1 MNNEL
6 TFRVILIVVFIL
18 MAFIRIYYYRKVRQS
33 GESVSIGKEAREQE
47 GKLSMILRLTLF
59 FSMIPLLTLYVIS
72 PHWMTWFM
80 LSFPTW
86 SRWIGVGLGIVSLLL
101 LVWVQQS
108 LGKYWSTDLQLR
120 KQHILVTSG
129 PYRWVRHPMYTAIFT
144 LLIAFSL
151 LSANWLIVLPCIV
164 GIIVVYARIGKEEA
178 MMIEQFGGE
187 YRDYMKRTGRLLPR
201 LTR

>member
-1 MNNEL
+1 
-6 TFRVILIVVFIL
+6 
-18 MAFIRIYYYRKVRQS
+18 
-33 GESVSIGKEAREQE
+33 
-47 GKLSMILRLTLF
+47 MILRLTLF

-86 SRWIGVGLGIVSLLL
+86 SRWIGVGLGILSLLL
-101 LVWVQQS
+101 LVWVQHT

-120 KQHILVTSG
+120 KQHTLITSG

-151 LSANWLIVLPCIV
+151 VSANWLIVLPCIV
-164 GIIVVYARIGKEEA
+164 GIIVVYARIGKEET
-178 MMIEQFGGE
+178 MMIKQFSGE

>member
-6 TFRVILIVVFIL
+6 NFRVILIIVFIL

-33 GESVSIGKEAREQE
+33 GESVSIGKEARERE

-59 FSMIPLLTLYVIS
+59 FSMIPLLMLYVIN
-72 PHWMTWFM
+72 PYWMTWFM

-108 LGKYWSTDLQLR
+108 LGKHWSTDLQLR
-120 KQHILVTSG
+120 KQHTLVTSG
-129 PYRWVRHPMYTAIFT
+129 PYRLVRHPMYTAIFT

-151 LSANWLIVLPCIV
+151 VSANWLIVLPCIV
-164 GIIVVYARIGKEEA
+164 GFVVIYARINKEET
-178 MMIEQFGGE
+178 MMIEQFGDK
-187 YRDYMKRTGRLLPR
+187 YRDYMKHTGRLLPR
-201 LTR
+201 LIR

>member
-6 TFRVILIVVFIL
+6 NFRVILITVFIL
-18 MAFIRIYYYRKVRQS
+18 MASIRIYYYRKIRQS
-33 GESVSIGKEAREQE
+33 GESVSIGKEARERE

-59 FSMIPLLTLYVIS
+59 FSMIPLLMLYVIR

-80 LSFPTW
+80 LPFPTW
-86 SRWIGVGLGIVSLLL
+86 LRWIGVGLGIVSLLL

-108 LGKYWSTDLQLR
+108 LGKHWSTDLQLR
-120 KQHILVTSG
+120 KQHTLVTSG

-151 LSANWLIVLPCIV
+151 VSANWLIVLPCIV

-187 YRDYMKRTGRLLPR
+187 YRDYMKRTGRLLPCLIR
-201 LTR
+201 